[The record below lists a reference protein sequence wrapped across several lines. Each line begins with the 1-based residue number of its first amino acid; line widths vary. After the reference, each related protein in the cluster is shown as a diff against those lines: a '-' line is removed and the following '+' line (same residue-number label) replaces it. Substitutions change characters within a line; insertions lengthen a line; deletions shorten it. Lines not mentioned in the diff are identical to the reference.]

1 MSPLS
6 TLGRIAGWTCIGIG
20 AMQVVSGVRFEPGI
34 DGNATVDSHLRFM
47 GAIFAGYGH
56 QWLQASPGNEPD
68 LTRMRLLAGCMAIGG
83 AARLGTRGSLG
94 RPHRFHDLLMATEL
108 AAPVIVEV
116 VARRS

>member
-1 MSPLS
+1 MSTL
-6 TLGRIAGWTCIGIG
+6 TVLGRITGWTCIGIG
-20 AMQVVSGVRFEPGI
+20 AMQIVSGVRFEPGI

-56 QWLQASPGNEPD
+56 QWLQASSGDEAD
-68 LTRMRLLAGCMAIGG
+68 LTRMRLLAGCLAVGG
-83 AARLGTRGSLG
+83 AARLGTRVTLG
-94 RPHRFHDLLMATEL
+94 RPHRFHDLLTATEL